1 MEIVVQQSIVY
12 VRAGI
17 IYSRRLL
24 LPLFATNAE
33 IKNTKKRLKN
43 TKKLC
48 SCFECYGAY
57 YSEASHA
64 HMHIID
70 EFFSVQDI
78 GKLLT
83 LCVQFLTF
91 STSYHV
97 RIYDNM
103 TNK

>member
-1 MEIVVQQSIVY
+1 
-12 VRAGI
+12 
-17 IYSRRLL
+17 
-24 LPLFATNAE
+24 
-33 IKNTKKRLKN
+33 
-43 TKKLC
+43 
-48 SCFECYGAY
+48 
-57 YSEASHA
+57 
-64 HMHIID
+64 MHIID

-97 RIYDNM
+97 QIYDNM